1 MPIPS
6 VKPRE
11 EESEFVS
18 RCISDIIDEY
28 GQEQAAAICYAQ
40 YENDTQGGVASS
52 MSEEFARTK
61 FTYPPK
67 HKEQMTSFMSRCMS
81 NALVKER
88 KSNRGVRAGFC
99 YSQYQTKYLSNI
111 GKSWK

>member
-28 GQEQAAAICYAQ
+28 GQDQASAICYAQ
-40 YENDTQGGVASS
+40 YQNDTQGGVASA
-52 MSEEFARTK
+52 MSEEFGRTK
-61 FTYPPK
+61 FIFEPE

-81 NALVKER
+81 DDIVKQR
-88 KSNRGVRAGFC
+88 KSNRSVRCGWC
-99 YSQYQTKYLSNI
+99 YSQYQTNYLSNI
-111 GKSWK
+111 GKRWK